1 MGENI
6 RDRTLKETYKKFI
19 VSLVKYKKNIFLVVV
34 VFIRKSF
41 CSISDTLQSSH
52 MRVLGSLKDMKCSV
66 HPGYC

>member
-41 CSISDTLQSSH
+41 CSISDTLQSSRV
-52 MRVLGSLKDMKCSV
+52 RVLGSLKDMKCVV
-66 HPGYC
+66 HPGFC